1 MMTLRTAFSR
11 TSYPN
16 TTRHASE
23 VVLGFTPNK
32 QPKSFGIFD
41 EIRTEVIRKS
51 LHFLIA
57 LVPSIA
63 YFIGTEMTFALLSLG
78 VLFYAFAEFFRYQG
92 FRIPV
97 ISRLTEL
104 ASRERDQDT
113 FVLGPVTLGLG
124 AMISIMLYP
133 NPAAAVAVYALAF
146 GDGFASLIGKIA
158 GSIRLPFTGGKSLEG
173 SVACFLAVLLPASIL
188 LDSVILGFSVALF
201 ATVIEAIPS
210 KDFDNI
216 LMPTAV
222 GGFVML
228 LPVIGG

>member
-1 MMTLRTAFSR
+1 MVTLRTAFSK
-11 TSYPN
+11 
-16 TTRHASE
+16 TTFNSTIS
-23 VVLGFTPNK
+23 VSSDLGLDLPRLQQTK
-32 QPKSFGIFD
+32 AFGLVD
-41 EIRTEVIRKS
+41 EIRTEIIRKS

-63 YFIGTEMTFALLSLG
+63 FYVGTEVTFGLLSLG
-78 VLFYAFAEFFRYQG
+78 VLFYSFAEFFRYQG
-92 FRIPV
+92 FRIPI

-104 ASRERDQDT
+104 ASRERDKNT

-146 GDGFASLIGKIA
+146 GDGFASLIGKLA
-158 GSIRLPFTGGKSLEG
+158 GSIRIPFTGGKSVEG
-173 SVACFLAVLLPASIL
+173 SVACFLAVLLPSAIL
-188 LDSVILGFSVALF
+188 LDSVVLGFTVAMF
-201 ATVIEAIPS
+201 ATIIEAIPS

-222 GGFVML
+222 GAFVMM
-228 LPVIGG
+228 LPVF